1 MFKPMLAC
9 ELEDPTKLKFPV
21 LVSPKLDGFRA
32 IVIDG
37 VVMSRNLK
45 PIRNKHVQR
54 LYGRPEFNGFDG
66 ELIVGDPTAK
76 DCFNKTSSG
85 VTRADGEPDVKYYVF
100 DNYLATGNW
109 YERFTCLVTLANV
122 VAYDRMIDVPHILVY
137 RAEDLLA
144 EEERFLNKGYEGLMI
159 RALNSPY
166 KQGRSTTNEGY
177 LLKLKR
183 FEDSEGL
190 VLGMEER
197 MHNAN
202 EATVNALGHTQ
213 RTSHQENLV
222 PTNTMG
228 ALIVRDLK
236 TGVEFNIGT
245 GFDDSTR
252 DWWWNLI
259 QSTVGVETLLNN
271 GGREY
276 RWIEP
281 DIIVKYKHFAV
292 GAKDKPRF
300 PAYLGIRD
308 KDDL

>member
-1 MFKPMLAC
+1 MTEFKPMLSGKAPDD
-9 ELEDPTKLKFPV
+9 LSTLKYPV
-21 LVSPKLDGFRA
+21 AVSPKLDGFRA

-37 VVMSRNLK
+37 VMMSRNLK

-66 ELIVGDPTAK
+66 ELIVGDPTAH

-85 VTRADGEPDVKYYVF
+85 VTRADGEPDVTYWVF
-100 DNYLATGNW
+100 DNCLASGGWIERLNYTPDPWGYL
-109 YERFTCLVTLANV
+109 ELRLVEHTVINNKEEL
-122 VAYDRMIDVPHILVY
+122 LVK
-137 RAEDLLA
+137 ET
-144 EEERFLNKGYEGLMI
+144 EFLELGYEGLMI
-159 RALNSPY
+159 RALDSPY
-166 KQGRSTTNEGY
+166 KMGRSTTREGW

-183 FEDSEGL
+183 FEDSEAL
-190 VLGMEER
+190 VIGMEEK

-222 PTNTMG
+222 PLNTMG

-236 TGVEFNIGT
+236 TSVVFNIGT
-245 GFDDSTR
+245 GFDDATR

-259 QSTVGVETLLNN
+259 QTTVGVETLLNN

-281 DIIVKYKHFAV
+281 DTIVKYKHFSV

-308 KDDL
+308 ASDL